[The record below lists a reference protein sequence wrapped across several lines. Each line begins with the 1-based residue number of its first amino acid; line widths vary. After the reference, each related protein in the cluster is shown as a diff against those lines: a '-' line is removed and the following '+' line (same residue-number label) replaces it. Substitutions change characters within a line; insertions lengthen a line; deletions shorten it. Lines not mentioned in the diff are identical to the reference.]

1 MKKPVP
7 RAVRAWAIAREG
19 RIILALVNT
28 DRWKRNDLVD
38 NEEAIRVLVT
48 PVLPRRAPTPEEIE
62 REARRLLGIGYRSIG
77 STRGW
82 VDMTDIERRFLR
94 ALAKDSLRRRGR

>member
-1 MKKPVP
+1 MNKKKPKSPPAP

-38 NEEAIRVLVT
+38 NEEVIRVLVT
-48 PVLPRRAPTPEEIE
+48 PVLPRRAPTPKEIE
-62 REARRLLGIGYRSIG
+62 REKHRLAQIILQKGLRGI
-77 STRGW
+77 
-82 VDMTDIERRFLR
+82 
-94 ALAKDSLRRRGR
+94 ALDRLRRRGK